1 MPIKTI
7 HEEMPS
13 LNMTPMIDIVFL
25 LIIFFMAGTKFTEM
39 EHGMDLDL
47 PQVSSVGTLKGVPER
62 KPIHILSDGKIGFD
76 NQIIGLEELTRRLKA
91 SVASHR
97 GLSVLVRGDESVPYG
112 YVARVMAACQN
123 AGINELSIQTQFSAK
138 SGG

>member
-25 LIIFFMAGTKFTEM
+25 LIIFFMAGTKFAEI

-47 PQVSSVGTLKGVPER
+47 PQVSSVATLNGAPER

-76 NQIIGLEELTRRLKA
+76 NQIIGLEELTQRLKA
-91 SVASHR
+91 SVASHQ
-97 GLSVLVRGDESVPYG
+97 GLSVLVRGDESVDYG
-112 YVARVMAACQN
+112 YVVRVMAACQT
-123 AGINELSIQTQFSAK
+123 AGINELSIQTQLSAK